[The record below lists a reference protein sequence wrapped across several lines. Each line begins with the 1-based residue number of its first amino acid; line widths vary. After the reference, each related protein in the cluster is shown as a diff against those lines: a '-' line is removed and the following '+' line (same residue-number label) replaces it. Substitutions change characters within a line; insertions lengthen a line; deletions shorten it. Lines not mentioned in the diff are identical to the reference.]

1 MAQRSVQVYARFSMK
16 QELMIEN
23 GLTELARRI
32 VRYTAADGIHP
43 TAIDRLSLIRV
54 GQPHERMPAVYEP
67 CLCVLA
73 QGRKRVILGDDV
85 FIYDASHCL
94 VASVDLPVVGEVLS
108 ATPDRPYLGVI
119 LGLDLQ
125 AIASLLLQ
133 GDPLPVTAPARGMYL
148 TQMDVGLAEAVVRL
162 LRLLDT
168 PEDIAALAP
177 LVEREILY
185 RLLKSA
191 EGWRL
196 RQMSAAHGHTRR
208 IASAIQWIKAHFAEP
223 LRIGEMASQASMS
236 PSSFHE
242 HFRAVTAMS
251 PLQYQK
257 QLRLQEARRLL
268 LSEMLDA
275 ATAGHRVGFG
285 SPSQFSREYS
295 RMFGA
300 PPVTDSKRLRSAATG

>member
-1 MAQRSVQVYARFSMK
+1 MK
-16 QELMIEN
+16 QELMTEN
-23 GLTELARRI
+23 GLTELAQRI
-32 VRYTAADGIHP
+32 VRFAADDGIHP

-54 GQPHERMPAVYEP
+54 SQPNERMPAVYEP

-73 QGRKRVILGDDV
+73 QGRKRVILGDEV

-94 VASVDLPVVGEVLS
+94 VASVDLPVVGEVLE
-108 ATPDRPYLGVI
+108 ATPDRPYLCVM

-133 GDPLPVTAPARGMYL
+133 GDPPPVAAPARGMYL
-148 TQMDVGLAEAVVRL
+148 SQMDTGLAEAVVRL

-185 RLLKSA
+185 RLLKSP
-191 EGWRL
+191 EGWQL
-196 RQMSAAHGHTRR
+196 RQMSVAHGHTRR
-208 IASAIQWIKAHFAEP
+208 IAGAIEWIKAHFSEP